1 MTPITT
7 REAIHEALKAL
18 SMMQTN
24 QAERA
29 AWLLCEQYGF
39 RMQEFFVRR
48 RSDENHSTNR

>member
-7 REAIHEALKAL
+7 REAICEALKAL
-18 SMMQTN
+18 SIMQTQ

-39 RMQEFFVRR
+39 KMQEFFK
-48 RSDENHSTNR
+48 